1 MTRGLLQS
9 KRSFNR
15 FVSNETMKN
24 GTINPDEVSKFSI
37 IGEQWWNRSSSLG
50 TGPLHAMNPARIEF
64 IRTSLASVYKDRQ
77 TLPAL
82 DQLKNLSVLDVGCG
96 GGILAESL
104 ARLGAN
110 VTAIDP
116 SNENIMVA
124 KNHSKKDT
132 WTSNINYQQASIED
146 IVERGELYDAVCS
159 LEVVEHVDKPHKF
172 ISSCIACVKPGGS
185 LFLSTINRTTK
196 SYTIAI
202 LGAESI
208 LKILPAGTHDWHKFI
223 TPDELSLLVTT
234 PLKIDANNE
243 YNDQYKMVVTNKK
256 GIVIG
261 FNDKSKSKQFN
272 LPLPNWVLSDND
284 LDVNYIM
291 HAIKIKK

>member
-1 MTRGLLQS
+1 MPFGRYLG
-9 KRSFNR
+9 
-15 FVSNETMKN
+15 NEAMKN
-24 GTINPDEVSKFSI
+24 GTVNSDEVSKFSV
-37 IGEQWWNRSSSLG
+37 IGDQWWNRSSVLV
-50 TGPLHAMNPARIEF
+50 TGPLHAMNPTRIEF
-64 IRTSLASVYKDRQ
+64 IRTSLASVHRDKQ
-77 TLPAL
+77 ELSAL
-82 DQLKNLSVLDVGCG
+82 DQLKNISILDVGCG

-116 SNENIMVA
+116 SKENIKVA
-124 KNHSKKDT
+124 KNHSMRDS

-185 LFLSTINRTTK
+185 LFISTINRTAK
-196 SYTIAI
+196 SYAIAI
-202 LGAESI
+202 VGAESI
-208 LKILPAGTHDWHKFI
+208 LKILPSGTHDWHKFI
-223 TPDELSLLVTT
+223 TPDELSLLVTK

-243 YNDQYKMVVTNKK
+243 YNDGHKMVVTNKK
-256 GIVIG
+256 GMVIG
-261 FNDKSKSKQFN
+261 FNNKSKQFR
-272 LPLPNWVLSDND
+272 LPTWILSDDD

>member
-1 MTRGLLQS
+1 
-9 KRSFNR
+9 
-15 FVSNETMKN
+15 MKN
-24 GTINPDEVSKFSI
+24 GTVNPDEVSKFSV
-37 IGEQWWNRSSSLG
+37 IGDQWWNRSSVLG
-50 TGPLHAMNPARIEF
+50 TGPLHAMNPVRVEF
-64 IRTSLASVYKDRQ
+64 IRTSLASTYKDRQ
-77 TLPAL
+77 SLPAL
-82 DQLKNLSVLDVGCG
+82 DQLKNLSILDVGCG

-116 SNENIMVA
+116 SKENIMVA
-124 KNHSKKDT
+124 KEHSGEDL
-132 WTSNINYQQASIED
+132 WTSNINYQQATIED

-172 ISSCIACVKPGGS
+172 LSSCIACVKPGGS
-185 LFLSTINRTTK
+185 LFLSTINRTVK

-202 LGAESI
+202 VGAESI

-234 PLKIDANNE
+234 PLKIAVENENN
-243 YNDQYKMVVTNKK
+243 DLYKMVVTNRK

-261 FNDKSKSKQFN
+261 FNDNSKYLR
-272 LPLPNWVLSDND
+272 LPRWILSDND

-291 HAIKIKK
+291 HAVKIKK

>member
-1 MTRGLLQS
+1 MIRSRLSLNS
-9 KRSFNR
+9 KPFGR
-15 FVSNETMKN
+15 FASNEAMKN
-24 GTINPDEVSKFSI
+24 GTINPDEVSKFSV
-37 IGEQWWNRSSSLG
+37 IGDQWWNRSSVLG

-64 IRTSLASVYKDRQ
+64 IRSSLASIYKDRHA
-77 TLPAL
+77 LPAL
-82 DQLKNLSVLDVGCG
+82 DQLKDMSILDVGCG

-116 SNENIMVA
+116 SKENIKVA
-124 KNHSKKDT
+124 KNHSKKDS

-172 ISSCIACVKPGGS
+172 ISSCVACVKPGGS
-185 LFLSTINRTTK
+185 LFLSTINRTAK
-196 SYTIAI
+196 SYAIAI

-208 LKILPAGTHDWHKFI
+208 LKILPPGTHDWHKFI

-243 YNDQYKMVVTNKK
+243 YNDEYKMVVTNRK

-261 FNDKSKSKQFN
+261 FNDKSKQFR
-272 LPLPNWVLSDND
+272 LPNWILCNND